1 MLADLPTI
9 ALRQRLAVL
18 LMVLG
23 LIAAGLY
30 ALRVLKL
37 EAYPDISDTQV
48 VIITPHPGYAAEEVE
63 QLVTIPI
70 ERSLGSVPHVIGRRS
85 RTIFGLSVVELTFDD
100 AINDLT
106 ARQVVLEKL
115 RDAEIPEG
123 TAPALGPMS
132 SGIGE
137 MYRYRLVSDKHTVMQ
152 LRELQDWVVAPR
164 LLQAQGV
171 ADVVTFGGEVK
182 QYQVEIDPLALE
194 KFKLSIDQI
203 AEAVQANNANA
214 GGGLIDNGQQ
224 ALVVRS
230 VGQLQSAQDIED
242 TVVGVDGGVPI
253 FVRDIAKV
261 RIGPA
266 PQTGI
271 FGVNDEPGGVE
282 GIVLMRRWENPSDV
296 LASVHA
302 VADGLNASE
311 DLEGAQIQPIY
322 DRSDLVSSTLGTVM
336 RTLLEG
342 VGIVIL
348 VLVFLLGSI
357 RAALLTAVTIPL
369 SLLFAFVCMKIVG
382 IPANLLSLGA
392 LDFGII
398 VDGTLVMVEAIVH
411 RLQHRPDPSAPVQA
425 EEFAAAARSVS
436 RPILFSLAIIIS
448 AYLPLFMLERVERRL
463 FAPMAFT
470 VSSALLGSLLLC
482 LTLTPVLASYLFRRG
497 IKTKESRLLG
507 AIARGYEWLIGRLV
521 RRPWAVVGL
530 STVLTLGTIF
540 GFGRALGA
548 EFLPQLDEGVI
559 WIRCNLPP
567 GISLQKSAE
576 IASEIRRL
584 VQQSA
589 EVRTVISQSGRND
602 TGTDPFGPNRN
613 ELLIDL
619 YPYDTWEG
627 GRVKRDLVEDLATRL
642 RSAIPGATF
651 SFTQPIIDT
660 STEMAT
666 GSSAD
671 LAIILRGPDLKV
683 LRRLAVE
690 GRELVETIPGAAD
703 TAIEQEADQ
712 GQLKLGLRRR
722 DMARYGI
729 DVNNVQQIVSL
740 AIGGRPIDIV
750 YEGQRRFPVALR
762 FTEEARAGGEAIGRL
777 LITPPEGGRVPLAQL
792 ADIGVVDGATIIA
805 RREGQRQVNI
815 RTNIRGRDQA
825 GFVKDAQQLIAEQLT
840 LPPGYKLEWGGQFE
854 NFERARRRLVIILP
868 LTLGIIS
875 ALLFF
880 AFRSIRY
887 ALLVL
892 ASVPFS
898 LVGGIV
904 ALYIRG
910 INLSVSA
917 AVGMVS
923 LFGIAVMS
931 GVLLVESIQ
940 QARDESDDHLRDC
953 TVKGAARAVRP
964 LLLMILVA
972 LLGMVPA
979 ARATGIGSDVQRPLA
994 TVVVGGL
1001 VTTLLLTLL
1010 VVPCGYLLVARRRK
1024 DSAPPSRPV
1033 DEGLNAG

>member
-9 ALRQRLAVL
+9 ALRQRLGVV
-18 LMVLG
+18 LMVLA
-23 LIAAGLY
+23 LLAAGLY
-30 ALRVLKL
+30 ALRTLKL

-48 VIITPHPGYAAEEVE
+48 VIITTHPGYAAEEVE

-70 ERSLGSVPHVIGRRS
+70 ERALGSVPHVIGRRS

-100 AINDLT
+100 AIDDLA

-115 RDAEIPEG
+115 RDAEIPDG
-123 TAPALGPMS
+123 AVPALGPMS

-137 MYRYRLVSDKHTVMQ
+137 MYRYRLLSDRLTVMQ

-164 LLQAQGV
+164 LLQAAGV

-182 QYQVEIDPLALE
+182 QYQVEIEPFALE
-194 KFKLSIDQI
+194 KFKLSIDEI
-203 AEAVQANNANA
+203 AAALAANNANA
-214 GGGLIDNGQQ
+214 GGGVIDNGQQ

-230 VGQLQSAQDIED
+230 VGQLQSARDIED
-242 TVVGVDGGVPI
+242 TVVGADGGVPI
-253 FVRDIAKV
+253 FVGDIARV
-261 RIGPA
+261 RVAPA

-271 FGVNDEPGGVE
+271 FGVNEEPGGVE
-282 GIVLMRRWENPSDV
+282 GIVLMRRWENPSEV

-302 VADGLNASE
+302 VIDDLNASD
-311 DLEGAQIQPIY
+311 DLEGARIAAIY
-322 DRSDLVSSTLGTVM
+322 DRSDLVRSTLSTVSL
-336 RTLLEG
+336 TLLEG

-348 VLVFLLGSI
+348 VLVFLLGSV

-369 SLLFAFVCMKIVG
+369 ALLFAFVCMKLVG

-411 RLQHRPDPSAPVQA
+411 RLQRRPDPGAPVRA
-425 EEFAAAARSVS
+425 EEFAAAARTVA
-436 RPILFSLAIIIS
+436 RPVLFSMAIIIS

-470 VSSALLGSLLLC
+470 VSSALLGALLLT
-482 LTLTPVLASYLFRRG
+482 LTLTPVLASYMFRRG
-497 IKTKESRLLG
+497 VRTRESRLLG
-507 AIARGYEWLIGRLV
+507 AIARGYERLVARLV
-521 RRPWAVVGL
+521 RRPWTSVAL
-530 STVLTLGTIF
+530 ASALTLGTIL
-540 GFGRALGA
+540 GVGRALGA

-584 VQQSA
+584 VLQSP
-589 EVRTVISQSGRND
+589 EVKTVISQSGRND

-613 ELLIDL
+613 ELLLDL
-619 YPYDTWEG
+619 HPYATWAP
-627 GRVKRDLVEDLATRL
+627 GRVKHDLVEELAARL
-642 RSAIPGATF
+642 RGAIPGAAF

-683 LRRLAVE
+683 LRQLAVE
-690 GRELVETIPGAAD
+690 GRELIEAIPGAAD

-712 GQLKLGLRRR
+712 GQLKIGLRRR

-729 DVNNVQQIVSL
+729 DVNDVQQIVSL
-740 AIGGRPIDIV
+740 AIGGRPIDTV

-762 FTEEARAGGEAIGRL
+762 FTPEARAGGEAIARL
-777 LITPPEGGRVPLAQL
+777 LVTPSSGGRVPLGQL

-805 RREGQRQVNI
+805 RREGQRQINI
-815 RTNIRGRDQA
+815 RTNIRGRDQG
-825 GFVKDAQQLIAEQLT
+825 GFVQEAQQLVADRLR
-840 LPPGYKLEWGGQFE
+840 LPPGYRIEWGGQFE
-854 NFERARRRLVIILP
+854 NFERARQRLVIILP
-868 LTLGIIS
+868 LTLAIIS

-880 AFRSIRY
+880 AFRSLRY

-898 LVGGIV
+898 LVGGVV
-904 ALYIRG
+904 ALYLRG

-940 QARDESDDHLRDC
+940 QARAERGDDLRAC
-953 TVKGAARAVRP
+953 TVAGAARAVRP

-1010 VVPCGYLLVARRRK
+1010 VLPCAYLLIARRGQTP
-1024 DSAPPSRPV
+1024 APAR
-1033 DEGLNAG
+1033 D

>member
-1 MLADLPTI
+1 MLAELPAI
-9 ALRQRLAVL
+9 ALRQRLAVALMIAVL
-18 LMVLG
+18 LG
-23 LIAAGLY
+23 AGIY
-30 ALRVLKL
+30 ALRTLKL

-48 VIITPHPGYAAEEVE
+48 VVITAQPGYAAEEVE

-70 ERSLGSVPHVIGRRS
+70 ERALGSVPHVIGRRS

-100 AINDLT
+100 KIDDLV

-115 RDAEIPEG
+115 RDAELPEG
-123 TAPALGPMS
+123 ATPGLGPMS

-137 MYRYRLVSDKHTVMQ
+137 MYRYRLTGAALTAMQ

-164 LLQAQGV
+164 LLQAAGV

-182 QYQVEIDPLALE
+182 QYQVEIEPLALE
-194 KFKLSIDQI
+194 KFKLSIDAI
-203 AEAVQANNANA
+203 AAAIAANNANA
-214 GGGLIDNGQQ
+214 GGGVIDNGQQ

-230 VGQLQSAQDIED
+230 VGQLQSASDIED
-242 TVVGVDGGVPI
+242 TMVGADAGVPI
-253 FVRDIAKV
+253 FVRDIAGV
-261 RIGPA
+261 RIAPA

-271 FGVNDEPGGVE
+271 FGVNGESGGVE
-282 GIVLMRRWENPSDV
+282 GIVLMRRWENPSEV

-302 VADGLNASE
+302 VVDELNAGD
-311 DLEGAQIQPIY
+311 DLEGARIEALY
-322 DRSDLVSSTLGTVM
+322 DRSDLVHSTLHTVT

-342 VGIVIL
+342 VGIVML
-348 VLVFLLGSI
+348 VLVVLLGSL
-357 RAALLTAVTIPL
+357 RAAVLTAITIPL
-369 SLLFAFVCMKIVG
+369 SLLFAFVCMKLAGV
-382 IPANLLSLGA
+382 PANLLSLGA

-411 RLQHRPDPSAPVQA
+411 RLQRRSDAGAPPDVDA
-425 EEFAAAARSVS
+425 FAAAARSVS
-436 RPILFSLAIIIS
+436 RPIVFSLAIIIS

-470 VSSALLGSLLLC
+470 VSSALLGSLLLT
-482 LTLTPVLASYLFRRG
+482 LTLTPVLASVLFRRG
-497 IKTKESRLLG
+497 VRAQESRLLG
-507 AIARGYEWLIGRLV
+507 AIARGYEWLVVRLL
-521 RRPWAVVGL
+521 RRPRSCVVL
-530 STVLTLGTIF
+530 ASILTLGTIV
-540 GFGRALGA
+540 GVGRALGA

-567 GISLQKSAE
+567 GISLQKSAD

-584 VQQSA
+584 VLQSP
-589 EVRTVISQSGRND
+589 EVKTVISQSGRND

-613 ELLIDL
+613 ELLLDL
-619 YPYDTWEG
+619 HPYSTWKG
-627 GRVKRDLVEDLATRL
+627 GRVKRDLVEELATRL
-642 RSAIPGATF
+642 RGAIPGATF

-671 LAIILRGPDLKV
+671 LAIILRGPNLKV
-683 LRRLAVE
+683 LRRLAVQGRGLIE
-690 GRELVETIPGAAD
+690 GIPGAAD

-712 GQLKLGLRRR
+712 GQLKLGLHRR

-729 DVNNVQQIVSL
+729 DVDDVQAIVSL

-750 YEGQRRFPVALR
+750 YEGQRRFPIALR
-762 FTEEARAGGEAIGRL
+762 FTPEARAGGEAIGRL
-777 LITPPEGGRVPLAQL
+777 LVAPREGGRVPLAQL
-792 ADIGVVDGATIIA
+792 AEIGVVDGATMIA

-815 RTNIRGRDQA
+815 RTNIRGRDQG
-825 GFVKDAQQLIAEQLT
+825 GFVRDAQRVVARGLK
-840 LPPGYKLEWGGQFE
+840 LPAGYRIQWGGQFE
-854 NFERARRRLVIILP
+854 NFDRARRRLIIILP

-875 ALLFF
+875 GLLFF
-880 AFRSIRY
+880 AFRSLRF

-898 LVGGIV
+898 LVGGVV
-904 ALYIRG
+904 ALYVRG

-940 QARDESDDHLRDC
+940 QAREAGTEDLRAC
-953 TVKGAARAVRP
+953 TVAGAARAVRP

-1001 VTTLLLTLL
+1001 VTTLLLTLPVL
-1010 VVPCGYLLVARRRK
+1010 PCAYLLIARRK
-1024 DSAPPSRPV
+1024 RPGRGGAEDRLNV
-1033 DEGLNAG
+1033 D